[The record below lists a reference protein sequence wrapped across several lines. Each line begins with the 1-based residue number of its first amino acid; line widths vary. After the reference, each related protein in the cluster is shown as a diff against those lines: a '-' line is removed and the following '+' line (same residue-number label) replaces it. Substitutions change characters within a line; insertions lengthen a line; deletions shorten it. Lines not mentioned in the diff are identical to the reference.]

1 MSQQL
6 CFELLAEQMISLW
19 ISHQPRCCGFLSIQ
33 PNAQIAGCTDSFL
46 NILGNRNDQ
55 SLFRVSSALAIIT
68 LAVVSFQYMPGGACG
83 HDRISFTSGLIRQLP
98 ACPLGG
104 HTPSNLYFP
113 IHSITSAISGFIS
126 VHCIQRFHPVD
137 NADV

>member
-46 NILGNRNDQ
+46 NILGNSNDQ
-55 SLFRVSSALAIIT
+55 SLFRVSSALATTT
-68 LAVVSFQYMPGGACG
+68 LAVVSFQHMPSGACG
-83 HDRISFTSGLIRQLP
+83 HDYISFTSGLIRQLP

-104 HTPSNLYFP
+104 HTHVTSFKALFANLLHHFS
-113 IHSITSAISGFIS
+113 H
-126 VHCIQRFHPVD
+126 QRFHIRTLYSTVSSSR
-137 NADV
+137 